1 MLKFNASTGKVGEH
15 LIDQRARTVL
25 EFVKR
30 SYANG
35 IPENAPEDT
44 IDTPETAALLRRV
57 GNEGIVLLKND
68 RNVLP
73 LKKDKKVTMPNQ
85 PSSPLPPQPLRSSR

>member
-15 LIDQRARTVL
+15 IIDQRARTVL

-35 IPENAPEDT
+35 IPENAPEKT

-68 RNVLP
+68 KNILP
-73 LKKDKKVTMPNQ
+73 LKKNKKVRYHPT
-85 PSSPLPPQPLRSSR
+85 SPRVLV

>member
-15 LIDQRARTVL
+15 IIDQRARTVL

-30 SYANG
+30 SYATG
-35 IPENAPEDT
+35 IPEDAPEAT

-68 RNVLP
+68 NNVLP
-73 LKKDKKVTMPNQ
+73 LKKNKKVR
-85 PSSPLPPQPLRSSR
+85 LIL